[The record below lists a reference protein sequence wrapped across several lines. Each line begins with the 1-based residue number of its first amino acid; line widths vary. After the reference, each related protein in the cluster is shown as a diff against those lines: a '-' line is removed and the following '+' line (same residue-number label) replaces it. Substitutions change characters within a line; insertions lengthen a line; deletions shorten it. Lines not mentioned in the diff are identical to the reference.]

1 MVVALPCLA
10 CRGVALQVGGE
21 DGPLALG
28 LSESVSQETDRPQR
42 EPKPT
47 LSGPQKNELRARPA
61 RKTKEWVEGQATL
74 QSAVVGQAIPT
85 QFRSCT
91 GGADGAD
98 GAGGAG
104 GAKAAWA
111 CELCRNSGRSRRRTL
126 GGDEENPSW
135 AKEGGVEFSSGFKGN
150 GNRP

>member
-47 LSGPQKNELRARPA
+47 LSGPQKKDELRARARPA
-61 RKTKEWVEGQATL
+61 KPRNWVEGQATL

-98 GAGGAG
+98 GAGGA
-104 GAKAAWA
+104 
-111 CELCRNSGRSRRRTL
+111 SGVGLGIVQEQWEESAEDSRR
-126 GGDEENPSW
+126 
-135 AKEGGVEFSSGFKGN
+135 
-150 GNRP
+150 